1 MVACV
6 NLRKIAVEPAREQ
19 EIVVEYRSMF
29 LDVLEMFSAP
39 YPDRKLLRFGDG
51 QARNVVVPVQL
62 IPKAIGVI
70 IDVFF
75 RIESSI

>member
-1 MVACV
+1 
-6 NLRKIAVEPAREQ
+6 
-19 EIVVEYRSMF
+19 MF